1 MSSGSGAADA
11 QGVGSPARCQSED
24 VSSSH
29 DTKMPGHRSNIKR
42 RVHPTVKN
50 RRLAAM
56 RRLQEQGDFFSDS
69 AMRERAPLLHHQLL
83 GHLGEVRP
91 GCSESCGAALSSRA
105 GPSAPRSLREAQE
118 GAALRFSAAL
128 MQQVD
133 EVAVQLR
140 QRQEEEE
147 EAAQLSEQESSED
160 DGAEAAADGA
170 PSPSLHPRADRAA
183 QQAAGEDSDWLRKQF
198 LQEMENRFLSGAEM
212 GVAYEDID
220 NDVDGVLDE
229 HWRKEVQQDAE
240 DRYFED
246 LESEEAA
253 AEAPAHSNAPCDY

>member
-1 MSSGSGAADA
+1 
-11 QGVGSPARCQSED
+11 
-24 VSSSH
+24 
-29 DTKMPGHRSNIKR
+29 
-42 RVHPTVKN
+42 
-50 RRLAAM
+50 M

-83 GHLGEVRP
+83 GHLGE
-91 GCSESCGAALSSRA
+91 
-105 GPSAPRSLREAQE
+105 
-118 GAALRFSAAL
+118 
-128 MQQVD
+128 
-133 EVAVQLR
+133 
-140 QRQEEEE
+140 
-147 EAAQLSEQESSED
+147 
-160 DGAEAAADGA
+160 
-170 PSPSLHPRADRAA
+170 ADRAA

-198 LQEMENRFLSGAEM
+198 LQEMENRFLSGTET

>member
-83 GHLGEVRP
+83 GHLGE
-91 GCSESCGAALSSRA
+91 GEADSCESL
-105 GPSAPRSLREAQE
+105 RSLREAQE

-160 DGAEAAADGA
+160 DGAEAAAGGA

-198 LQEMENRFLSGAEM
+198 LQEMENRFLSGTET